1 MKWYVSATRRFFWT
15 SSGCPTITR
24 EVRRPE
30 CDNGFLS
37 RGPDLRKFCKGGEPL
52 NCPLARTSARCVEP
66 ALTLAFV
73 FLMATP
79 VAKESP
85 TLATIQAR
93 RAQRLVEELRAD
105 LSISQDVQIAIVVH
119 HPFVFAVERMIPK
132 RDRFV
137 LSMELSFLQILED
150 DELRAALAHELGHVW
165 VFTHHPFLQTE
176 RLANEVGRR
185 VVSRASLER
194 LYKKLWAYEGT
205 PGVEMEQVL
214 GPLEEPSPDA
224 VSAPSSIMIGDVP

>member
-1 MKWYVSATRRFFWT
+1 
-15 SSGCPTITR
+15 
-24 EVRRPE
+24 
-30 CDNGFLS
+30 
-37 RGPDLRKFCKGGEPL
+37 
-52 NCPLARTSARCVEP
+52 
-66 ALTLAFV
+66 
-73 FLMATP
+73 
-79 VAKESP
+79 
-85 TLATIQAR
+85 
-93 RAQRLVEELRAD
+93 
-105 LSISQDVQIAIVVH
+105 
-119 HPFVFAVERMIPK
+119 
-132 RDRFV
+132 
-137 LSMELSFLQILED
+137 
-150 DELRAALAHELGHVW
+150 LRAALAHELGHVW